1 MVFHYFDLNSLTL
14 RVLAMLMVIAYLC
27 TFVSKIYQSLNF
39 WIDKI

>member
-1 MVFHYFDLNSLTL
+1 MVFPYFALNPLKV

-27 TFVSKIYQSLNF
+27 TFVNKIYQSLNF